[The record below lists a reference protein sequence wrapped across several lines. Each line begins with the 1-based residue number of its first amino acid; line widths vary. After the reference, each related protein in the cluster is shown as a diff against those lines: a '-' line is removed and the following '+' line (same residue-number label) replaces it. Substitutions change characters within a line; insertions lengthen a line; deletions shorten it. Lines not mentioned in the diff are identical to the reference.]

1 MLPVSCVGNAWPTW
15 TPERRDG
22 YRLRPAN
29 HKLQHPPPNH
39 SERAVV
45 PVLLYAMAFAS
56 GFAALVYQVAWTRML
71 SLTFG
76 SATLAVSAVVAGF
89 LGGMGIG
96 AWLYHQVG
104 ERVRDA
110 LRAYAGI
117 ELAIAASTAALTLAL
132 EPLPQLFAQVAGPI
146 PQGLAYDLFRVA
158 TVFALLLVPSAFM
171 GATYPALCSALI
183 HTRGEVERRLGAIY
197 GLNTVGAALGAAVTG
212 FVLVEALGLR
222 ASVLLANAIN
232 LAVAAGAGALAWQLA
247 RAGRVVSPVGRD
259 EALPTGLPYWLTG
272 AVIAGSGFAT
282 LGYEIVW
289 FRALRYLA
297 GNSTFALSDVLV
309 VFLLGLGVGA
319 LLLEPVLRLGRP
331 ERSLAWTQLGIAVL
345 ALAAIH
351 LVNAVLTDP
360 HLGNAFSIF
369 SPVFQARAWPERL
382 LRSSGVAVA
391 IMLPATLL
399 MGLVFPLAS
408 RLYLGNVRAV
418 GRRVGGAYLLAN
430 LGSIAGAVSAAVLIL
445 PRLGTVGGTQALALL
460 NVGLGLAVLARAPQA
475 RAWLP
480 VAALCVALAA
490 GLAWRLPERL
500 PFQGGQLAQ
509 MLVPEL
515 VFEEEGDLA
524 TVQVRQDRRQPDRR
538 GMLIDG
544 EIIAGSPSLNR
555 NLSAKQRL
563 LAHLPKVLDRR
574 LASTL
579 NVGLASGA
587 TLASLAS
594 YPDVTRLD
602 AVEIN
607 APVLRAIRYFPSATV
622 LEDPRAEVVIEDAV
636 HYLLRTP
643 RTYDLIISDGKQN
656 EDFSGNAKIL
666 SREFYQVSLDRLAA
680 CGIFIQWIQGD
691 THAGS
696 FEIILRTFLSVF
708 DETEIFVDPPGHVF
722 VVGSRCPLAGR
733 PRLGGEAFQ
742 RLPVAGEVAPFGYEG
757 PDDLLAGWVAS
768 GSQIADR
775 LPPGAVNRNDRMLI
789 EYLSYRAPRGD
800 SERSFAL
807 NLRLLLEAGGAGPSA
822 AQEAF
827 APAGSAAARRQRT
840 LYAAVLQALEGDARA
855 GARQVQALLRER
867 PDDIT
872 AREILGF
879 VEGRGNRLPR

>member
-1 MLPVSCVGNAWPTW
+1 M
-15 TPERRDG
+15 
-22 YRLRPAN
+22 
-29 HKLQHPPPNH
+29 
-39 SERAVV
+39 

-104 ERVRDA
+104 QRARDA
-110 LRAYAGI
+110 LRTYAGI
-117 ELAIAASTAALTLAL
+117 ELAIAASTAALTLVL
-132 EPLPQLFAQVAGPI
+132 ERLPLHFARVAGPI
-146 PQGLAYDLFRVA
+146 PPGLAYDLFRVA
-158 TVFALLLVPSAFM
+158 AVFALLLVPSAFM

-183 HTRGEVERRLGAIY
+183 HTRDQVERRLGAIY
-197 GLNTVGAALGAAVTG
+197 GLNTVGAALGALVSG

-222 ASVLLANAIN
+222 ASVLLANGIN
-232 LAVAAGAGALAWQLA
+232 LAVAGGAGALAWRLA

-272 AVIAGSGFAT
+272 TVIVGSGFAT

-289 FRALRYLA
+289 FRALRYLV

-331 ERSLAWTQLGIAVL
+331 ERSLAWVQLGIAVL

-351 LVNAVLTDP
+351 LVERILADP
-360 HLGNAFSIF
+360 YLGNAFSIF

-391 IMLPATLL
+391 ILLPATLL

-430 LGSIAGAVSAAVLIL
+430 LGSIAGAVGAAVVIL

-460 NVGLGLAVLARAPQA
+460 NVGLGLALLAWAREARA
-475 RAWLP
+475 RLP
-480 VAALCVALAA
+480 VAALCVVLAA
-490 GLAWRLPERL
+490 GLAWRLPARL

-524 TVQVRQDRRQPDRR
+524 TVQVRQDPAHPDRR

-544 EIIAGSPSLNR
+544 EIIAGSPTLNR

-563 LAHLPKVLDRR
+563 LAHLPKALDRR

-607 APVLRAIRYFPSATV
+607 APVRRAIRYFPSAAV
-622 LEDPRAEVVIEDAV
+622 LEDPRTEVVVEDAV
-636 HYLLRTP
+636 HYLLRTS
-643 RTYDLIISDGKQN
+643 RTYDLIVSDGKQN

-666 SREFYQVSLDRLAA
+666 SREFYQVSLARLGE

-691 THAGS
+691 THAES
-696 FEIILRTFLSVF
+696 FEIILRTFLAVF
-708 DETEIFVDPPGHVF
+708 AETEVFVDPPGHVF
-722 VVGSRCPLAGR
+722 MVGSRCPLVGR
-733 PRLGGEAFQ
+733 PRLDAGAF
-742 RLPVAGEVAPFGYEG
+742 RSLAVAEEVAPYGYTS
-757 PDDLLAGWVAS
+757 PDHLLAGWVAS
-768 GSQIADR
+768 GSQIAAR
-775 LPPGAVNRNDRMLI
+775 LPAGPINRNDRMLI
-789 EYLSYRAPRGD
+789 EYLSYRAPRDG
-800 SERSFAL
+800 SQRSFAA
-807 NLRLLLEAGGAGPSA
+807 NLRLLLEAGRSGSSPAR
-822 AQEAF
+822 EAF

-840 LYAAVLQALEGDARA
+840 LYGAVLQALEGDAR
-855 GARQVQALLRER
+855 GGVRRLRALLRER
-867 PDDIT
+867 PDDVT

-879 VEGRGNRLPR
+879 VEARESRPPG